1 MTADSASA
9 NTYTSLGRRLVF
21 GRNPKRTFIR
31 IAVLVV
37 TVTVLRAFVFL
48 PIDTNGPSMEPTY
61 RDGINIVNQL
71 AYVFHP
77 PQRGDVVGIRVA
89 ETGHSIMYMKRII
102 GLPGET
108 ISFQRGKAFINGEPL
123 DEPYLKYHSDWSMPP
138 ETLGPDEYYFTGDN
152 RSMPRSLHTQGR
164 AHRSRIVGKVILWRN
179 LPAFSLLS
187 D

>member
-9 NTYTSLGRRLVF
+9 SAYSGLWQRLVF
-21 GRNPKRTFIR
+21 GRNPRRTFIR
-31 IAVLVV
+31 IAVLVAA
-37 TVTVLRAFVFL
+37 VTVLRAFVFL
-48 PIDTNGPSMEPTY
+48 PIETNGPSMEPTY
-61 RDGINIVNQL
+61 RDGINIVNQF
-71 AYVFHP
+71 AYLFHP
-77 PQRGDVVGIRVA
+77 PRRGDVVGIRVA

-108 ISFQRGKAFINGEPL
+108 IAFHHGCTFINGRPL
-123 DEPYLKYHSDWSMPP
+123 DEPYLKFHSDWEMAP

-152 RSMPRSLHTQGR
+152 RSMPRALHTEGR
-164 AHRSRIVGKVILWRN
+164 AQRSRIVGKVLLWRN